1 MRRLLS
7 AFYFK
12 FDSELRM
19 PLSFESISHGTI
31 AFGFFNIDSDM
42 LLLDQHFLF
51 GSEFCLHIG
60 EMAENV
66 DKEQFKS
73 NWLVYTIEDRGQI
86 GDLMGAI
93 HGIRFTGFI
102 GELYRRYPFP
112 EESAAF
118 KQKPEGYRTQAV
130 VREMVNAYARQDR
143 LPVEANHQK
152 LEVDIG
158 AYKFGRK
165 TFRELITYVW
175 QGGYPRWRDGIRPDY
190 VLDMKTKIESH
201 RHGLFEKMQFG

>member
-1 MRRLLS
+1 
-7 AFYFK
+7 
-12 FDSELRM
+12 M
-19 PLSFESISHGTI
+19 PLAFESLSHGTI

-60 EMAENV
+60 EMAQNV
-66 DKEQFKS
+66 DKDQFKS
-73 NWLVYTIEDRGQI
+73 KWSVYTIEDSGQI

-112 EESAAF
+112 QEPAEF

-130 VREMVNAYARQDR
+130 VRKMVNGYARLD
-143 LPVEANHQK
+143 LLSVEANHLK

-158 AYKFGRK
+158 AYKFNRK
-165 TFRELITYVW
+165 TFQKLITYVW

-190 VLDMKTKIESH
+190 VLGMKTKIEGC
-201 RHGLFEKMQFG
+201 RYGLFEKIQFD

>member
-1 MRRLLS
+1 
-7 AFYFK
+7 
-12 FDSELRM
+12 M
-19 PLSFESISHGTI
+19 PLAFESMNHGTI

-42 LLLDQHFLF
+42 LLLEQYFLF

-66 DKEQFKS
+66 DEAQFKS
-73 NWLVYTIEDRGQI
+73 NWPVYAIEDRGQI

-102 GELYRRYPFP
+102 GKLYRKYPFP
-112 EESAAF
+112 SEPAAF
-118 KQKPEGYRTQAV
+118 KQKPEGYLNQAA
-130 VREMVNAYARQDR
+130 VRDMISAYARQVL
-143 LPVEANHQK
+143 LPVEVSHRA

-158 AYKFGRK
+158 GYKFSRK
-165 TFRELITYVW
+165 TFQELITYVW

-190 VLDMKTKIESH
+190 VMNMKTKIEDC
-201 RHGLFEKMQFG
+201 RRGLFENLQFE

>member
-1 MRRLLS
+1 
-7 AFYFK
+7 
-12 FDSELRM
+12 M
-19 PLSFESISHGTI
+19 PLAFESMSHGTI

-51 GSEFCLHIG
+51 GSDFCLHIG
-60 EMAENV
+60 EMAQNV
-66 DKEQFKS
+66 DKDQFKS
-73 NWLVYTIEDRGQI
+73 KWSVYTIEDSGQI

-112 EESAAF
+112 QEPADF

-130 VREMVNAYARQDR
+130 VRKMVNGYARLD
-143 LPVEANHQK
+143 LLSVEVNHLK

-158 AYKFGRK
+158 AYKFNRK
-165 TFRELITYVW
+165 TFQKLITYVW

-190 VLDMKTKIESH
+190 VLDMKTKIEGC
-201 RHGLFEKMQFG
+201 RYGLFEKIQFD